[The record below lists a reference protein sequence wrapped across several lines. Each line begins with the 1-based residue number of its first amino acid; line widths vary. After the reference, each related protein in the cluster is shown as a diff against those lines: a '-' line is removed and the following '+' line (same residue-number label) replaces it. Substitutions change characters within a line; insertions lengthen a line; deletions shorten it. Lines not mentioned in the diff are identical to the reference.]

1 MVTLRIHWLAL
12 LVAIGAMFLITPPL
26 QAQTQTPAVQL
37 WRVTFAGQSD
47 LNQLAGELDV
57 WEVDHVAHYLLAP
70 LTADQVATLR
80 TSHQLTLAPDQSQL
94 HPPTVAP
101 RTDSNLTPAQSNGIP
116 GFACYRTVDETYAT
130 FDQLEL
136 AYPHL
141 ARQVDIGDSWDKG
154 DPASPAGDDL
164 RVLVLTN
171 QQQTGPKFRF
181 MLMGAIHARELAT
194 AEVALRFAESL
205 LQNYGTDAT
214 ATWLLDHGELHLLA
228 LANPDGRRK
237 AETGLLWRKNTH
249 MDDSCSVN
257 NYGVDLNRN
266 SSFQWNS
273 CPGCSSGYSCS
284 ETYRGNAPASEPEV
298 AAIESYARSIFPDQ
312 RDVTLEASA
321 PITTPGLFIS
331 LHSYGRLVL
340 FPWGWDDAAA
350 PNGPELA
357 TLARRFGHHT
367 GYTVCQ
373 AGAFGCLYQTDG
385 TTDDWSYGELGVASY
400 TFELGTNFF
409 QSCSDFE
416 NTILQPTLAALRYGF
431 TSAPLPYQLPAG
443 PEVLNLVV
451 TPKDTGTE
459 THVTMTAT
467 ADASRIAT
475 LSGIGSSSLAKPT
488 EPIRAARVTID
499 QLPWENTPFTWPLA
513 PVDGQFNSLQETIT
527 GTVETACL
535 PSGRHTLYVQTQDSA
550 GDWGVAAAEL
560 ITVTNSSPF
569 SVTIASDQGSAH
581 VGVPVTYTVAITNT
595 SATTAAFTL
604 ETSGELKADSIPPAP
619 ITLAAGESSLL
630 TVVLIPQNNSVGTIA
645 PTLLKVRSAVDPSL
659 CRQLQITTTVGPGQV
674 QEPFIQ
680 RLLIIRKS

>member
-12 LVAIGAMFLITPPL
+12 LVAIGAMFLVASPL
-26 QAQTQTPAVQL
+26 QAQTQAPAVQL
-37 WRVTFAGQSD
+37 WRVSFADQSD
-47 LNQLAGELDV
+47 LNRLAGELDV
-57 WEVDHVAHYLLAP
+57 WEVDHIARYLLAP
-70 LTADQVATLR
+70 LTADQVAALR
-80 TSHQLTLAPDQSQL
+80 INHQVTLAPDQSQL
-94 HPPTVAP
+94 HPPTIAP
-101 RTDSNLTPAQSNGIP
+101 RFDSNPTPAQSNGIP

-130 FDQLEL
+130 FDQLVLE
-136 AYPHL
+136 YPHL

-154 DPASPAGDDL
+154 DPGSPAGDDL
-164 RVLVLTN
+164 RVLILTN
-171 QQQTGPKFRF
+171 QQQIGPKFRF

-205 LQNYGTDAT
+205 LQNYGKDAA

-249 MDDSCSVN
+249 TDDSCSVN
-257 NYGVDLNRN
+257 NNGVDLNRN

-273 CPGCSSGYSCS
+273 CPGCSSGYSCA
-284 ETYRGNAPASEPEV
+284 ETYRGGTPASEPEV
-298 AAIESYARSIFPDQ
+298 AAIEAYARSIFPDQ

-321 PITTPGLFIS
+321 PIATPGLFIS

-357 TLARRFGHHT
+357 TLARRFGYHT
-367 GYTVCQ
+367 GYKVCQ
-373 AGAFGCLYQTDG
+373 AGAIGCLYQTDG
-385 TTDDWSYGELGVASY
+385 TTDDWSYGELGVASF

-409 QSCSDFE
+409 QSCTDFE

-431 TSAPLPYQLPAG
+431 MSAPLPYQLPAG

-451 TPKDTGTE
+451 TPTGSVTQ
-459 THVTMTAT
+459 THVTMIAT

-475 LSGIGSSSLAKPT
+475 LSGTDSSSLVQST
-488 EPIRAARVTID
+488 ELISAARVTID
-499 QLPWENTPFTWPLA
+499 QLPWENTPFTWPLT
-513 PVDGQFNSLQETIT
+513 PVDGQFNNLQETIT

-535 PSGRHTLYVQTQDSA
+535 PSGRHTLYVQAQDSA
-550 GDWGVAAAEL
+550 GDWGVVAAEL
-560 ITVTNSSPF
+560 ITVTNSSSF
-569 SVTIASDQGSAH
+569 SATVENDQGNASI
-581 VGVPVTYTVAITNT
+581 GVPVTYTVEITNIST
-595 SATTAAFTL
+595 TTATFTL
-604 ETSGELKADSIPPAP
+604 ETNGEIEATSISPAP
-619 ITLAAGESSLL
+619 ITLAAGEASRLS
-630 TVVLIPQNNSVGTIA
+630 VFLIPQNNSAATIV
-645 PTLLKVRSAVDPSL
+645 PTLLKIRSVVDPSL
-659 CRQLQITTTVGPGQV
+659 CRQLQVTTTVAPRQV